1 MKKWLGLLAF
11 GLFCSLSFAQTGTVR
26 GFVYDEKTGEP
37 IIFVNVYLKGTTY
50 GAATDD
56 NGFFTISRIPVGDY
70 TVMVSALGYDTVK
83 KTVNIKKD
91 ALENIK
97 LYVKTSSVQ
106 LNEVVVSAVKE
117 EQKTQVQ
124 MSVSKITPKEINQLP
139 TIGGEADIAQ
149 YLQVLPGVVFT
160 GDQGGQLYIRGGAP
174 IQNKVLLDGMIIYN
188 PFHTIGLF
196 SVFETD
202 IMRNADVYTGGF
214 NAQYGGRIS
223 SVMDITT
230 RDGNKK
236 RLAGKVSANTFG
248 SKVILEGPL
257 KKEKE
262 AGGSSSSFILTGKT
276 SYLDKTS
283 KVIYPY
289 VGEEGLPFNFT
300 DLYSKVSF
308 NGSNGSK
315 FNLFGF
321 NYTDNVQWKSISD
334 LSWNTWGIGSNFVLV
349 PSSSAT
355 LIDGN
360 FAYSTYGISMQEAN
374 KGSRESGIEGFNFDM
389 NFTSFQ
395 GANELKYGFQILGF
409 STAFQFV
416 NDFGRVISQEAFT
429 TELSGYLKY
438 KWTIGNLII
447 DPGFRMQYYA
457 SLGTMSP
464 EPRLGLKYN
473 ANDRLRFKAA
483 AGMYSQ
489 NLISANSERD
499 VVNIFNG
506 FLSGPE
512 NLQDSVYFENGNTK
526 LRTHELQKASH
537 AVLGFEYD
545 ITQKLDINVEGY
557 YKWFTQLSNINR
569 NKIFED
575 NGDNANRPD
584 LLKKDFIIETGNA
597 YGFDVVAK
605 YEFKRVYLWAV
616 YSWMMSGRYDGVQA
630 YPPIFDRRHNIN
642 LVSNYRFGK
651 NLDWELSV
659 RWNYGSGLP
668 FTQTQGFYEQ
678 FTFSDGINT
687 DYTSEN
693 GQLGIYYGDLNAGR
707 LPSYHRMDLNIS
719 KKILLSENAELEI
732 NAGATNIYNRA
743 NIFYFDRINYE
754 RVDQLPIL
762 PSVGVSCTF

>member
-1 MKKWLGLLAF
+1 MKFTLLIA
-11 GLFCSLSFAQTGTVR
+11 LFLLVFSVFSQTGTVR
-26 GFVYDEKTGEP
+26 GFVYEEKTGEP
-37 IIFVNVYLKGTTY
+37 VIFTNVYMRGTSY
-50 GAATDD
+50 GSTTDAH
-56 NGFFTISRIPVGDY
+56 GFFSVSKIPVGHY
-70 TVMVSALGYDTVK
+70 TIMVTALGYDTVQK
-83 KTVNIKKD
+83 EIDIKKD
-91 ALENIK
+91 ALENVK
-97 LYVKTSSVQ
+97 LYVKQSSVQ
-106 LNEVVVSAVKE
+106 LQEVVVSAEKE
-117 EQKTQVQ
+117 EAKTQVQ
-124 MSVSKITPKEINQLP
+124 MSMSKITPKDINKLP
-139 TIGGEADIAQ
+139 AIGGQADIAQ

-202 IMRNADVYTGGF
+202 IMRSADVYTGGF

-236 RLAGKVSANTFG
+236 RLSGKIGANTFG

-257 KKEKE
+257 IKEKE
-262 AGGSSSSFILTGKT
+262 PGGSSASFILTGKT

-283 KVIYPY
+283 KVLYPY
-289 VGEEGLPFNFT
+289 AGSEGLPFNFT
-300 DLYSKVSF
+300 DLYGKVSF

-321 NYTDNVQWKSISD
+321 NFTDNVKWKSISD
-334 LSWNTWGIGSNFVLV
+334 LNWNTWGIGSNFVLV
-349 PSSSAT
+349 PASSAT

-360 FAYSTYGISMQEAN
+360 FAFSQYDITMEEKN
-374 KGSRESGIEGFNFDM
+374 KGSRHSGIDGFNVDM

-409 STAFQFV
+409 STQFQFV
-416 NDFGRVISQEAFT
+416 NDYNRVISQETFT
-429 TELSGYLKY
+429 TELSGYVKY
-438 KWTIGNLII
+438 KWTFGKLIL
-447 DPGFRMQYYA
+447 DPGFRAQYYA
-457 SLGTMSP
+457 SLGTFSP
-464 EPRLGLKYN
+464 EPRVGIKYN
-473 ANDRLRFKAA
+473 ANARLRFKGA
-483 AGMYSQ
+483 AGVYSQ

-512 NLQDSVYFENGNTK
+512 NLQDSVYFANGTTK
-526 LRTHELQKASH
+526 KRTHELQKANH

-545 ITQKLDINVEGY
+545 LTKRININVEGY

-575 NGDNANRPD
+575 NADNSARPD
-584 LLKKDFIIETGNA
+584 ILKKDFIIETGDA
-597 YGFDVVAK
+597 YGFDVVCK
-605 YEFKRVYLWAV
+605 YEYKRLYFWAV
-616 YSWMMSGRYDGVQA
+616 YSWMKSHRYDGINS
-630 YPPIFDRRHNIN
+630 YPPIFDRRNNVN
-642 LVSNYRFGK
+642 LVSNYKMGK

-659 RWNYGSGLP
+659 RWNFGSGLP

-678 FTFSDGINT
+678 FSFADGINT
-687 DYTSEN
+687 NYTTQNGSLGVYY
-693 GQLGIYYGDLNAGR
+693 GQLNGGR
-707 LPSYHRMDLNIS
+707 LPDYHRLDINIS
-719 KKILLSENAELEI
+719 KKFYIGENSELEL
-732 NAGATNIYNRA
+732 NAGATNVYNRK

-754 RVDQLPIL
+754 RVNQLPIL
-762 PSVGVSCTF
+762 PSVGVNMTF